1 MEGSITLKKENKI
14 GRIHFS
20 HPKGNSL
27 PTKLLQSLANTLDQA
42 ENDAEINVVILESG
56 GSSAFCAGASLSELK
71 KITSLEEGTAF
82 FMGFARVLNTLRQ
95 MSKFVLARVHGKIV
109 GGGVGLVAA
118 CDYAFASAE
127 AAVKLSELSIGLGPY
142 VIEPAVSR
150 KIGNTAFTQLSLD
163 SANWKTADWG
173 IQKGL
178 YAHLSPD
185 IESMDQALNQKAAL
199 LASNAPEAC
208 SELRKLH
215 WKDTQ
220 HWETLLPKN
229 AEITARLALSD
240 YTQKFIK
247 SL

>member
-1 MEGSITLKKENKI
+1 MEIRERTELFRE
-14 GRIHFS
+14 
-20 HPKGNSL
+20 SL
-27 PTKLLQSLANTLDQA
+27 LRGPR
-42 ENDAEINVVILESG
+42 
-56 GSSAFCAGASLSELK
+56 ASLSELK

-199 LASNAPEAC
+199 LASYAPEAC